1 MDAAMYKA
9 LSGAVAQMRRLEVTA
24 QDLANVNTSGY
35 KGQRLSFSEV
45 LANRLP
51 PDERPGGLVA
61 VAGQRTN
68 LGQGEIQGTGN
79 PFNLALEGDGFFV
92 VQTSRGERYT
102 RNGAFTL
109 KADGTLITPQGDALL
124 GEGGPI
130 QITGAKMEV
139 AGDGTVSSDDGE
151 LGKIRIVRFADPRR
165 VIKEGAN
172 LFVSDAANVQQAADP
187 RVLQGSLEQSNV
199 SPIDG
204 MLSLI
209 ALNRQFEASERAMK
223 LMDSVT
229 EKMLSDGAR

>member
-9 LSGAVAQMRRLEVTA
+9 LSGAVAQMRRLDVTA

-61 VAGQRTN
+61 VAGQRN
-68 LGQGEIQGTGN
+68 HLGQGEIQATGN
-79 PFNLALEGDGFFV
+79 PFNLALNGEGFFV

-109 KADGTLITPQGDALL
+109 KADGTLITAQGDPLL
-124 GEGGPI
+124 GESGPM
-130 QITGAKMEV
+130 QVSGSKMEV
-139 AGDGTVSSDDGE
+139 AADGTVSSTEGE
-151 LGKIRIVRFADPRR
+151 LGKIRIIRFADARQ

-172 LFVSDAANVQQAADP
+172 LFVSDAPNVQPVSDP

-199 SPIDG
+199 NSIDG

-223 LMDSVT
+223 LMDAAT
-229 EKMLSDGAR
+229 EKILADGAR

>member
-79 PFNLALEGDGFFV
+79 PFNLALEGDGFFA
-92 VQTSRGERYT
+92 VQTNRGVRYT
-102 RNGAFTL
+102 RNGSFTL
-109 KADGTLITPQGDALL
+109 KADGTLVTPQGDTLL

-130 QITGAKMEV
+130 RITGAKMEV
-139 AGDGTVSSDDGE
+139 AGDGTVTSDEGE
-151 LGKIRIVRFADPRR
+151 IGKLRIVRFADPRR
-165 VIKEGAN
+165 VTKEGAT
-172 LFVSDAANVQQAADP
+172 LFLSDAANVRPAVQP
-187 RVLQGSLEQSNV
+187 HVVQGSLEQSNV

-204 MLSLI
+204 MISLI
-209 ALNRQFEASERAMK
+209 ALNRQFEASERAMT
-223 LMDSVT
+223 LMDSAT
-229 EKMLSDGAR
+229 QKMLSAAAG

>member
-9 LSGAVAQMRRLEVTA
+9 LSGAVAQTRRLEATA

-68 LGQGEIQGTGN
+68 LGQGAIQGTGN

-109 KADGTLITPQGDALL
+109 RTDGTLITPQGDALL
-124 GEGGPI
+124 GESGPI
-130 QITGAKMEV
+130 RVTGIKMEV
-139 AGDGTVSSDDGE
+139 AADGTVTSDDGE
-151 LGKIRIVRFADPRR
+151 IGKVRIVRFADPGLAA
-165 VIKEGAN
+165 KEGAN
-172 LFVSDAANVQQAADP
+172 LFVSDNANLRPATDP

-199 SPIDG
+199 SSIDG
-204 MLSLI
+204 MISLI
-209 ALNRQFEASERAMK
+209 ALNRQFEASQRAMT

-229 EKMLSDGAR
+229 QKMLSDGAR

>member
-1 MDAAMYKA
+1 MYKA
-9 LSGAVAQMRRLEVTA
+9 LSGAVAQMRRLDVSA

-61 VAGQRTN
+61 VAGQRTH
-68 LGQGEIQGTGN
+68 LGQGEIQATEN
-79 PFNLALEGDGFFV
+79 PFNLALNGEGFFV

-109 KADGTLITPQGDALL
+109 KADGTLISAQGDPLL
-124 GEGGPI
+124 GESGPI
-130 QITGAKMEV
+130 QITGSSKMEV
-139 AGDGTVSSDDGE
+139 AADGTVSSNEGE
-151 LGKIRIVRFADPRR
+151 LGKLRFIRFADARQ

-172 LFVSDAANVQQAADP
+172 LFASDAANVQPVIDP

-199 SPIDG
+199 NSIDG

-209 ALNRQFEASERAMK
+209 VLNRQFEASERAMK
-223 LMDSVT
+223 LMDAAT
-229 EKMLSDGAR
+229 EKILADGAR